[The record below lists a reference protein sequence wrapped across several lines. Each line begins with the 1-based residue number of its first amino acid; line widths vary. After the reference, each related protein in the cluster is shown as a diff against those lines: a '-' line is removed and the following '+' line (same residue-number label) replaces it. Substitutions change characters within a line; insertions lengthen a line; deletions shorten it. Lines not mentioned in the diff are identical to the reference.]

1 MKGEGTGSEEGGQKR
16 TKREIGNRCVGG
28 LHPGK
33 PKWRLPEVYGVT
45 LPETPNSIR
54 YGDWSGHLL

>member
-33 PKWRLPEVYGVT
+33 PKWRLPEVYGVN

-54 YGDWSGHLL
+54 YGA